1 MLFCKNSQDRNAAV
15 RLDRYH
21 RAPKAFHEGT
31 LWPEF
36 LALCEE
42 LHAHL
47 DELTTRVIREAIN
60 EDVSE
65 PDEQTAPPK
74 ALPEATNR

>member
-1 MLFCKNSQDRNAAV
+1 MPGRRSSTVQL
-15 RLDRYH
+15 
-21 RAPKAFHEGT
+21 RAPEAFQNKT

-36 LALCEE
+36 LCLADE

-60 EDVSE
+60 DDVSE
-65 PDEQTAPPK
+65 PRADGVK
-74 ALPEATNR
+74 ALPAPSR